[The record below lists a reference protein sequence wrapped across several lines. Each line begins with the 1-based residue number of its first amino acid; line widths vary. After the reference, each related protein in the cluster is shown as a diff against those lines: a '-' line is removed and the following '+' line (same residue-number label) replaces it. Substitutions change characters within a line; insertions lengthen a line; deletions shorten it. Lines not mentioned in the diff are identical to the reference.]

1 MMRVVLLGLVVMG
14 CSPCRPVGT
23 HYDFRVGYGAANY
36 GNAGFSPEWGGRTAS
51 TQFGEPAR
59 SFWVGFP
66 EGRVSST
73 PMIGV
78 LRDGVAVDLP
88 FREVTGLVHQDG
100 PPNRDAQLYD
110 LGALPAGEY
119 TIIHRRA
126 SAPADLVAVFPV
138 STAWQVV
145 DGEEILETRITL
157 GTVSSDAGV
166 GDAR

>member
-14 CSPCRPVGT
+14 CSPCRPADDY
-23 HYDFRVGYGAANY
+23 YDFRVGYGTESYAYAR
-36 GNAGFSPEWGGRTAS
+36 APEWGGRTPSAS
-51 TQFGEPAR
+51 FGELAR
-59 SFWVGFP
+59 WFWVGFP
-66 EGRVSST
+66 EGRVSSA
-73 PMIGV
+73 PMISV
-78 LRDGVAVDLP
+78 LRDGVALDLP
-88 FREVTGLVHQDG
+88 FREVTGLVHRDG

-126 SAPADLVAVFPV
+126 SAPADLVAVFPA
-138 STAWQVV
+138 SDPWQVV